1 MTWMQRIA
9 LVAGLLL
16 AARVGIAYEA
26 VEVSG
31 GGTIKG
37 TVSASKGL
45 EDEVLAVSK
54 DAAYCGTDLP
64 AEKYLVSAA
73 GRLQNAVVMIDG
85 IAQGKPLATG
95 SDFSITNDKC
105 HFVPH
110 VTVAPKGAM
119 MKVRNDDPVLHNSH
133 FFLVQADAKRNVINL
148 ALPRQGVEIAKKKI
162 LRKSGLLS
170 VQCDAHDFMQA
181 WVWVVDHPY
190 AAVTPADGSFTL
202 EDVPAGTHQL
212 RVWHEA
218 LGEKTVSVTV
228 EAGKTASVDVGF

>member
-37 TVSASKGL
+37 TVSATEGL
-45 EDEVLAVSK
+45 EDEALVVSK

-64 AEKYLVSAA
+64 AEKYLVSGG

-95 SDFSITNDKC
+95 TDFIVTNDKC

-110 VTVAPKGAM
+110 VTVAPKGGM
-119 MKVRNDDPVLHNSH
+119 MKVRNDDPLLHNSH
-133 FFLVQADAKRNVINL
+133 FFLVEADTKRNVINL
-148 ALPRQGVEIAKKKI
+148 ALPRQGLEIGKKKI

-190 AAVTPADGSFTL
+190 AVVTPADGSFTL
-202 EDVPAGTHQL
+202 EDVPPGTHQL

-228 EAGKTASVDVGF
+228 EAGKTASIDVGF